1 MIKRPINV
9 WRAVWDKFCGRAAG
23 RTEGKKTDF
32 MTLKECYRILELPR
46 SADLDEIKKAYRRLA
61 FALHPDLNPGMPEA
75 VRRFQEVNEAYVL
88 LSKTLQDESRRDPR
102 VQHRKPPADPQAQ
115 PQTQAHPRAA
125 AQAQARTKAK
135 AHAEAQARARAEAE
149 AQAQAEAKAKAQA
162 HAEAKAQA
170 EAKARARAEAQAQA
184 AAAAAAQV
192 SSRRPDPSQTT
203 PAGSAR
209 NYMGSSGP
217 TAEKPRPGA
226 AAGAFGQAGP
236 RAEQYGPAGAKAS
249 RASDFDLNRV
259 SGKIFSQSDNAAT
272 TARQEEVLGEILNDP
287 FARRV
292 FEDIYSELKKEH
304 GPGGPKVPSRPAKPK
319 KKKKL
324 SLEWGKRKMSVDLT
338 HGFFGAIKSW
348 LRGQL
353 DQEQTLEMP
362 AAGIVP
368 GARLRLQVH
377 LGMFGDN
384 QSVEVTIPPDY
395 SPGAPIRLKGL
406 GRKLGAWRGDLYLR
420 VVPQGVGG
428 GA

>member
-1 MIKRPINV
+1 
-9 WRAVWDKFCGRAAG
+9 
-23 RTEGKKTDF
+23 
-32 MTLKECYRILELPR
+32 MTLKECYRILELPQ

-61 FALHPDLNPGMPEA
+61 FALHPDLNPGMPDA

-88 LSKTLQDESRRDPR
+88 LSKTLQEESRRDPR
-102 VQHRKPPADPQAQ
+102 VQHRRPPKDQQAQ
-115 PQTQAHPRAA
+115 AQAQMRAA
-125 AQAQARTKAK
+125 AQAEAQAK
-135 AHAEAQARARAEAE
+135 ARAEAQARARAET
-149 AQAQAEAKAKAQA
+149 QA
-162 HAEAKAQA
+162 
-170 EAKARARAEAQAQA
+170 RVRAEAQARA
-184 AAAAAAQV
+184 AASAAAQA
-192 SSRRPDPSQTT
+192 SSRKANSRAVSGQATISS
-203 PAGSAR
+203 SAR

-217 TAEKPRPGA
+217 SAEKPRPGT
-226 AAGAFGQAGP
+226 AAGSFGQAGP
-236 RAEQYGPAGAKAS
+236 RADQYGPASSRNGA
-249 RASDFDLNRV
+249 RDIDFNRV
-259 SGKIFSQSDNAAT
+259 SGKIFSQTDNAGS

-304 GPGGPKVPSRPAKPK
+304 GPGRHPAPQRMPKPK

-338 HGFFGAIKSW
+338 HGIFGAVKAW

-353 DQEQTLEMP
+353 DQEQILEMP

-368 GARLRLQVH
+368 GARLRLQVG
-377 LGMFGDN
+377 LGVFGHS
-384 QSVEVTIPPDY
+384 QSVEVTLPPDY

-420 VVPQGVGG
+420 VVPQGST

>member
-1 MIKRPINV
+1 
-9 WRAVWDKFCGRAAG
+9 
-23 RTEGKKTDF
+23 
-32 MTLKECYRILELPR
+32 MTLKECYRILELPQ

-61 FALHPDLNPGMPEA
+61 FALHPDLNPGMPVA

-88 LSKTLQDESRRDPR
+88 LSKTLQEESRRDPR
-102 VQHRKPPADPQAQ
+102 VQHRRPPEDQQAQ
-115 PQTQAHPRAA
+115 AQAQMRAA
-125 AQAQARTKAK
+125 AQAEAQAK
-135 AHAEAQARARAEAE
+135 AQARARAET
-149 AQAQAEAKAKAQA
+149 QA
-162 HAEAKAQA
+162 
-170 EAKARARAEAQAQA
+170 RVRAEAQARA
-184 AAAAAAQV
+184 AASAAAQA
-192 SSRRPDPSQTT
+192 SSRKANSR
-203 PAGSAR
+203 AGSGQATISSSAR

-217 TAEKPRPGA
+217 SAEKPRPGT
-226 AAGAFGQAGP
+226 AAGSFGQAGP

>member
-1 MIKRPINV
+1 MAKRDYYEVLGISKN
-9 WRAVWDKFCGRAAG
+9 
-23 RTEGKKTDF
+23 
-32 MTLKECYRILELPR
+32 
-46 SADLDEIKKAYRRLA
+46 ADASEIKKAYRRLA
-61 FALHPDLNPGMPEA
+61 FALHPDLNPGMPDA

-88 LSKTLQDESRRDPR
+88 LSKTLQEESRRDPR
-102 VQHRKPPADPQAQ
+102 VQHRRPPEDQQAQ
-115 PQTQAHPRAA
+115 AQAQMRAA
-125 AQAQARTKAK
+125 AQAEAQAK
-135 AHAEAQARARAEAE
+135 AQARARAET
-149 AQAQAEAKAKAQA
+149 QA
-162 HAEAKAQA
+162 
-170 EAKARARAEAQAQA
+170 RVRAEAQARA
-184 AAAAAAQV
+184 AASAAAQA
-192 SSRRPDPSQTT
+192 SSRKANSR
-203 PAGSAR
+203 AGSGQATISSSAR

-217 TAEKPRPGA
+217 SAEKPRPGT
-226 AAGAFGQAGP
+226 AAGSFGQAGP
-236 RAEQYGPAGAKAS
+236 RADQYGPASSRNGA
-249 RASDFDLNRV
+249 RDIDFNRV
-259 SGKIFSQSDNAAT
+259 SGKIFSQTDNAGA

-304 GPGGPKVPSRPAKPK
+304 GPGRHPAPQRMPKPK

-338 HGFFGAIKSW
+338 HGIFGAVKAW

-353 DQEQTLEMP
+353 DQDQILEMP